1 MSLQLSMM
9 HVYSFLLKVLI
20 YYREFGPK
28 VLAPNSVIKGLPK
41 LFEAKQVPVRDGVKK
56 LAVSSISYLFVSAL
70 SVRILQNG
78 LRTAYALL

>member
-1 MSLQLSMM
+1 MM

-70 SVRILQNG
+70 QVRLLQNG
-78 LRTAYALL
+78 VCTAYTSL